1 MPQKL
6 LVTGASGNLGKLV
19 LDALLKR
26 GVAASDIIATT
37 RDATKLADY
46 AAKGIEVREADFNDP
61 ASVRKAFTGADR
73 VAIISTDAIDGNG
86 TRIKQ
91 QTGAVAAAKEA
102 GVKHIV
108 YTSMPNPHLG
118 SKVTF
123 EADHRLT
130 EEAVKTSGLTYTIV
144 RNSWY
149 QENLFMNL
157 PQVLA
162 SGTWYTSAGQGKV
175 SHIARQDCADA
186 LAAALA
192 SENTQSKIYTLTGL
206 ESFTTDEIA
215 RLASEVTGKP
225 ISVVHLTDEQ
235 LAGGMKAAGVPDYM
249 VPFLIGLDANT
260 REGGADLV
268 NSEVESLIG
277 RKPRHLRAFFE
288 ENKTRLAG

>member
-1 MPQKL
+1 MSQKI
-6 LVTGASGNLGKLV
+6 LVTGASGKLGRLV

-26 GVAASDIIATT
+26 GVPASNIIATT
-37 RDATKLADY
+37 RDVTKLADY
-46 AAKGIEVREADFNDP
+46 AAKGIAVRGADFNDP
-61 ASVRKAFTGADR
+61 ASVKEAFTGADR

-86 TRIKQ
+86 TRVKQ

-102 GVKHIV
+102 GVKHII
-108 YTSMPNPHLG
+108 YTSMPNPHVG

-130 EEAVKTSGLTYTIV
+130 EEAVKASGLTYTIL
-144 RNSWY
+144 RNAWY

-192 SENTQSKIYTLTGL
+192 SDSVESRVYTLTGPEGL
-206 ESFTTDEIA
+206 TTDEIA
-215 RLASEVTGKP
+215 KLASDATGKP
-225 ISVVHLTDEQ
+225 IAVVHLTDEQ
-235 LAGGMKAAGVPDYM
+235 LAGGMKAAGVPDYL
-249 VPFLIGLDANT
+249 VPFLVGFDANT
-260 REGGADLV
+260 REGGADMV
-268 NSEVESLIG
+268 TSDVELLTG
-277 RKPRHLRAFFE
+277 RKPRSLHAFLQD
-288 ENKTRLAG
+288 NKALLAG

>member
-1 MPQKL
+1 MSEKL
-6 LVTGASGNLGKLV
+6 LVTGASGKLGRLV

-26 GVAASDIIATT
+26 GVPASNIIGTT

-46 AAKGIEVREADFNDP
+46 AAKGIAVREADFNDP
-61 ASVRKAFTGADR
+61 ASVKKAFTGADR

-86 TRIKQ
+86 TRIRQ

-108 YTSMPNPHLG
+108 YTSMPNPREG
-118 SKVTF
+118 SKITF

-130 EEAVKTSGLTYTIV
+130 EEAVKASGLAYTIL
-144 RNSWY
+144 RNAWY

-186 LAAALA
+186 LAAVLA
-192 SENTQSKIYTLTGL
+192 SDRVESKVYTLTGPEGL
-206 ESFTTDEIA
+206 TTDEIA
-215 RLASEVTGKP
+215 KFASDATGKP
-225 ISVVHLTDEQ
+225 IAVVHLTDEQ
-235 LAGGMKAAGVPDYM
+235 LAGGMNAAGVPDYL
-249 VPFLIGLDANT
+249 VPFMVGFDANT
-260 REGGADLV
+260 REGGADMV
-268 NSEVESLIG
+268 TSDVELLTG
-277 RKPRHLRAFFE
+277 RKPRSLQAFLQ
-288 ENKTRLAG
+288 ENKALLAG